1 MKKIPYLWYI
11 LEHLFLCT
19 CSLIC
24 LFFLNLVNRYETQN
38 YISTYNTP
46 QWYIGF
52 AVQKSVSHSEV
63 LSLKTVEIIQ
73 GRGSLCAISE
83 WVKYL
88 EIYIIY
94 IKVIPWIIGTAGEYT
109 CHLRN
114 RSEGWK
120 VQQDRMIM
128 FLFLCITESK
138 DARWYMPR
146 HALSSARGW
155 LFPVVHCSILNDSNY
170 RSAWIITSVLYTTHS
185 SKVCTGSKSP
195 TTPTGRVS
203 PHNTDI

>member
-1 MKKIPYLWYI
+1 MWHISEDY
-11 LEHLFLCT
+11 FLCIFDVLLNVINRQKNT
-19 CSLIC
+19 KTSSQCIIHYKSVLGSLC
-24 LFFLNLVNRYETQN
+24 VE
-38 YISTYNTP
+38 
-46 QWYIGF
+46 
-52 AVQKSVSHSEV
+52 KSVSHSEV
-63 LSLKTVEIIQ
+63 LSLKTVEISQ
-73 GRGSLCAISE
+73 GQGSLYAISE

-88 EIYIIY
+88 KIYIIY

-120 VQQDRMIM
+120 VQQDGMIM

-146 HALSSARGW
+146 HAVSSARGW
-155 LFPVVHCSILNDSNY
+155 LSPVVHCSILNDSNY